1 MAIVLGPVVKNTS
14 VAYPQSAGDV
24 VANRFEATITAAQPT
39 TDILEIGVIPPN
51 CRLID
56 AYVDI
61 GGSLG
66 AAGCVFD
73 VGVLNGVHGAA
84 KMPDGTTDRALVA
97 GTEIFTGQTA
107 VASAVARA
115 ALPTAFRISP
125 TAVERGIGL
134 KFTTRATGTAAT
146 VALVCEFATT

>member
-1 MAIVLGPVVKNTS
+1 MAIVLGPVAKNQS

-24 VANRFEATITAAQPT
+24 IVNRFEATITATLAT

-56 AYVDI
+56 AYIDV
-61 GGSLG
+61 GASLG
-66 AAGCVFD
+66 ATATVN

-97 GTEIFTGQTA
+97 GTEIFTGQAGT
-107 VASAVARA
+107 ASAVARA
-115 ALPTAFRISP
+115 TLPTAFRISP

-134 KFTTRATGTAAT
+134 QFATRTVGTAAT